1 MACCELGTTLR
12 PYQLLCV
19 VCALGEE
26 RVTAIDP
33 ATAELLARLRARPDA
48 PVTLRCNAGDL
59 FGYQDPGTADDTP
72 GGADFN
78 RLRDLEILH
87 KLDLFP
93 GCTLPARNLWH
104 RVLAL
109 IEKTDGLC
117 GADAAW
123 PGCPKAGSGCYE
135 RGRDK
140 GLDALFLP
148 RPLEEMQR
156 EKQAS
161 LAAMQ
166 GAEAIRVRPHIL
178 LCGVCQYG
186 QGIRPPYPEDNLP
199 ELFQLFLQEPDRRIT
214 LAPGA
219 DWMMCAPC
227 PYRTDEGNCVIHQ
240 GICGLANQLRDLR
253 TLRKLGLSF
262 GDTLPARDLFRLIF
276 ERIPGTLAIC
286 KLDHRAPSVW
296 GDPCGKE
303 TQDVEAYEQGKQQL
317 KAALGLQ

>member
-1 MACCELGTTLR
+1 MASCNPGLTLR
-12 PYQLLCV
+12 PYRLLCA

-26 RVTAIDP
+26 DASAID
-33 ATAELLARLRARPDA
+33 ATTTELLACLRAQPDA

-59 FGYQDPGTADDTP
+59 FGYQDPGTDDDTP
-72 GGADFN
+72 EEPEFN

-93 GCTLPARNLWH
+93 GCTLPARSLLH
-104 RVLAL
+104 RVLAQ
-109 IEKTDGLC
+109 IEKIDDIC
-117 GADAAW
+117 GDSAC
-123 PGCPKAGSGCYE
+123 PGCPQSESGCYE
-135 RGRDK
+135 RGREK
-140 GLDALFLP
+140 GAEALFPP
-148 RPLEEMQR
+148 RPPEEMQR
-156 EKQAS
+156 EKQVS
-161 LAAMQ
+161 LEAMQ
-166 GAEAIRVRPHIL
+166 GAESIRVRPHIL

-186 QGIRPPYPEDNLP
+186 QGLRPPYPEDNLP
-199 ELFQLFLQEPDRRIT
+199 ELFALILQQPDRRIT

-227 PYRTDEGNCVIHQ
+227 PYRTDQGNCVIHQ

-262 GDTLPARDLFRLIF
+262 GDTLPARDLFRLMF

-303 TQDVEAYEQGKQQL
+303 TQDVEAYEQGKQL
-317 KAALGLQ
+317 LMAALGLQ

>member
-1 MACCELGTTLR
+1 MTFCDSALHLR
-12 PYQLLCV
+12 PYRLLCAI
-19 VCALGEE
+19 CALGEE
-26 RVTAIDP
+26 DASAIDA
-33 ATAELLARLRARPDA
+33 ATAEVLACLRAQPDQ

-59 FGYQDPGTADDTP
+59 FSYQDPGTGDDTP
-72 GGADFN
+72 GAAEFN
-78 RLRDLEILH
+78 RFRDLEILH

-93 GCTLPARNLWH
+93 GCTLPARNLVH
-104 RVLAL
+104 RVLAQ
-109 IEKTDGLC
+109 IEKIDDIC
-117 GADAAW
+117 GDPAC
-123 PGCPKAGSGCYE
+123 PGCPKASSGCYE
-135 RGRDK
+135 RGREK
-140 GLDALFLP
+140 GAEALFPP
-148 RPLEEMQR
+148 RVPEEMQR
-156 EKQAS
+156 EKQVS
-161 LAAMQ
+161 LAAMHE
-166 GAEAIRVRPHIL
+166 AEAIRVRPHIL

-199 ELFQLFLQEPDRRIT
+199 ELFALMLREPDRRIT
-214 LAPGA
+214 LAPGS

-227 PYRTDEGNCVIHQ
+227 PYRTGEGNCVIHQ

-253 TLRKLGLSF
+253 TLRKLGLAF
-262 GDTLPARDLFRLIF
+262 GDTLPARELFRLLF